1 MKRAL
6 AMCCGMIALVG
17 AGCSSDPSRGYSFTT
32 THQTSVRSIAV
43 PVFDNRS
50 FQKGI
55 EIDLTDAIIKEIQ
68 RTTPWVVTSEAGAQ
82 TTLTGTIT
90 DASLRNLSTN
100 SKTGYVQEMAVEL
113 TVDFDWRDGRTGQYL
128 ASRRAFKS
136 MEGFVPA
143 RPTNERIELGQHA
156 VVQEMARQIVAEL
169 RSGW

>member
-1 MKRAL
+1 M
-6 AMCCGMIALVG
+6 
-17 AGCSSDPSRGYSFTT
+17 AGFTT
-32 THQTSVRSIAV
+32 GARPSEGRVSDACATAQGAKKEVTLAPGRVLGVCAV
-43 PVFDNRS
+43 ALLGVLGACNSP
-50 FQKGI
+50 
-55 EIDLTDAIIKEIQ
+55 
-68 RTTPWVVTSEAGAQ
+68 TPIRGGEYSASYSA

>member
-1 MKRAL
+1 VLDRSQPRL
-6 AMCCGMIALVG
+6 FLYIYTSDVG
-17 AGCSSDPSRGYSFTT
+17 AVHRRCRCSTT
-32 THQTSVRSIAV
+32 GV
-43 PVFDNRS
+43 

-82 TTLTGTIT
+82 TTLSGTIT
-90 DASLRNLSTN
+90 DASLRALSTN
-100 SKTGYVQEMAVEL
+100 SQTGYVQEMAVEL

-128 ASRRAFKS
+128 SSRRAFKS

-156 VVQEMARQIVAEL
+156 VVQEMARSIVAEL